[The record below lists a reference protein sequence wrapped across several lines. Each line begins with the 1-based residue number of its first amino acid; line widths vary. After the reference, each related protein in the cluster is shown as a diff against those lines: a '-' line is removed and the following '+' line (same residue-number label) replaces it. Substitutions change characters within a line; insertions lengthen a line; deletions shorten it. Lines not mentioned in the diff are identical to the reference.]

1 MARPLATLPPNF
13 TLLQVVP
20 SLETGGA
27 EQSTLDVAEAVIRAG
42 GRAIVAS
49 SGGRMVKLLKASGA
63 EFVPMPV
70 QTKNPLLG
78 IVNAFRLAA
87 LVRRERVGVIHVR
100 SRAPAFSTLWA
111 SKMTG
116 APMVATYH
124 GAYPA
129 KSGLKRWYNSVMT
142 RGAAVIAN
150 SAFTREHLLAQHAV
164 DPEKVVTIPRG
175 LNLVRFDPAAVQV
188 KRAAE
193 LRAAWGVAEADRRVR
208 VLLPGRLTRLKG
220 QLVLIEAAARLHAQ
234 GRRDFLI
241 LLVGDD
247 QGRGAYRA
255 EVQEAIAQAGLA
267 DAVRLLGH
275 CDDMPAAYLAADIV
289 AVPSTVPETFGRT
302 AVEAQAM
309 GRPVIASSLGGL
321 TESVVPGESGWL
333 APPGDAQ
340 AWADALATAL
350 DAGVQRRAAMGK
362 AGQERVRRLYALE
375 TMTDSTIQVYA
386 RLLQGKA

>member
-1 MARPLATLPPNF
+1 LATLPPNF

-87 LVRRERVGVIHVR
+87 LIRREKVAVIHVR
-100 SRAPAFSTLWA
+100 SRAPAFSALWA

-116 APMVATYH
+116 ATMVATYH

-129 KSGLKRWYNSVMT
+129 KSRLKRWYNSVMT
-142 RGAAVIAN
+142 KGAMVIAN
-150 SAFTREHLLAQHAV
+150 SAFTREHLQAQHAV

-175 LNLVRFDPAAVQV
+175 LSLSRFDPAAVSRQ
-188 KRAAE
+188 RTAA
-193 LRAAWGVAEADRRVR
+193 LAAAWGVAEGDGRVR

-220 QLVLIEAAARLHAQ
+220 QLVLVEAAARLRAQ

-255 EVQEAIAQAGLA
+255 EVQDSIAQAGLS

-309 GRPVIASSLGGL
+309 GRPVIASALGGL
-321 TESVVPGESGWL
+321 TETVVPGESGWL
-333 APPGDAQ
+333 APAGDVDAWTQ
-340 AWADALATAL
+340 ALGLAL
-350 DAGVQRRAAMGK
+350 DAGPERRTAMGQ
-362 AGQERVRRLYALE
+362 AGQARVRRLYALE
-375 TMTDSTIQVYA
+375 TMTDSTLQVYA
-386 RLLQGKA
+386 RVIQGKA

>member
-1 MARPLATLPPNF
+1 MATLPPNF

-27 EQSTLDVAEAVIRAG
+27 EQSTLDVAAAVVRDG

-49 SGGRMVKLLKASGA
+49 CGGRMVKLLKASGA

-78 IVNAFRLAA
+78 VVNAFRLAA
-87 LVRRERVGVIHVR
+87 LIRREKVGVIHVR
-100 SRAPAFSTLWA
+100 SRAPAFSALWA

-116 APMVATYH
+116 VPMVATYH

-142 RGAAVIAN
+142 KGAVVIAN
-150 SAFTREHLLAQHAV
+150 SAFTRDHLLAQHAV

-175 LNLVRFDPAAVQV
+175 LSLNRFDPAAVPSA
-188 KRAAE
+188 RTAE
-193 LRAAWGVAEADRRVR
+193 LRAVWGVAEGDRRVR
-208 VLLPGRLTRLKG
+208 ILLPGRLTRLKG
-220 QLVLIEAAARLHAQ
+220 QLVLIEAAARLYAQ

-255 EVQEAIAQAGLA
+255 EVQDAIAQAGLSG
-267 DAVRLLGH
+267 AVRLLGH

-309 GRPVIASSLGGL
+309 GRPVIASALGGL
-321 TESVVPGESGWL
+321 TETVVPGESGWL
-333 APPGDAQ
+333 APARDVDAWTQ
-340 AWADALATAL
+340 ALQVAL
-350 DAGVQRRAAMGK
+350 DAGSERRAAMGQ
-362 AGQERVRRLYALE
+362 AGQARVRRLYALE
-375 TMTDSTIQVYA
+375 TMTNSTLAVYA
-386 RLLQGKA
+386 RVLQGKA

>member
-1 MARPLATLPPNF
+1 MATLPPNF

-27 EQSTLDVAEAVIRAG
+27 EQSALDVAEAVIRAG

-49 SGGRMVKLLKASGA
+49 SGGRMVKLLKAFGA

-87 LVRRERVGVIHVR
+87 LIRREKVAVIHVR
-100 SRAPAFSTLWA
+100 SRAPAFSALWA
-111 SKMTG
+111 SRMSG

-129 KSGLKRWYNSVMT
+129 KSRLKRWYNSVMT
-142 RGAAVIAN
+142 KGAMVIAN
-150 SAFTREHLLAQHAV
+150 SAFTREHLQAQHAV

-175 LNLVRFDPAAVQV
+175 LSLSRFDPVAVPHERTAAL
-188 KRAAE
+188 A
-193 LRAAWGVAEADRRVR
+193 AAWGVSQGDGRVR

-220 QLVLIEAAARLHAQ
+220 QLVLVEAAARLHAQ

-255 EVQEAIAQAGLA
+255 EVQDAIAQAGLS

-309 GRPVIASSLGGL
+309 GRPVIASALGGL
-321 TESVVPGESGWL
+321 TETVVPGESGWL
-333 APPGDAQ
+333 AAAGDVDAWTQ
-340 AWADALATAL
+340 ALGLAL
-350 DAGVQRRAAMGK
+350 DAGPERRAAMGQ
-362 AGQERVRRLYALE
+362 AGQARVRRLYALE
-375 TMTDSTIQVYA
+375 TMTDSTLQVYA
-386 RLLQGKA
+386 RVIQGKA

>member
-1 MARPLATLPPNF
+1 MATLPPNF

-87 LVRRERVGVIHVR
+87 LIRREKVAVIHVR
-100 SRAPAFSTLWA
+100 SRAPAFSALWA
-111 SKMTG
+111 SRMTG

-129 KSGLKRWYNSVMT
+129 KSRLKRWYNSVMT
-142 RGAAVIAN
+142 KGAMVIAN
-150 SAFTREHLLAQHAV
+150 SAFTREHLQAQHAV

-175 LNLVRFDPAAVQV
+175 LSLSRFDPAAVPRQ
-188 KRAAE
+188 RTAA
-193 LRAAWGVAEADRRVR
+193 LGAAWGVAEDGRVR

-220 QLVLIEAAARLHAQ
+220 QLVLVEAAARLHAQ

-255 EVQEAIAQAGLA
+255 EVQDAIAQAGLS

-309 GRPVIASSLGGL
+309 GRPVIASALGGL
-321 TESVVPGESGWL
+321 TETVVPGESGWL
-333 APPGDAQ
+333 APAGDIDAWTQ
-340 AWADALATAL
+340 ALGLAL
-350 DAGVQRRAAMGK
+350 DAGPERRASMGQ
-362 AGQERVRRLYALE
+362 AGQARVRRLYALE
-375 TMTDSTIQVYA
+375 TMTDSTLQVYA
-386 RLLQGKA
+386 RVIQGKA